1 MPPIADSPLITN
13 WGAHMPALS
22 PIVIV
27 FLGLGTAYAL
37 LFHLWRGRKLQ
48 HLLLFW
54 LVSVLGFGLGY
65 LVATLWTAHPLVLGG
80 IPVLEAS
87 VGSLAGLLVARR
99 FSV

>member
-1 MPPIADSPLITN
+1 
-13 WGAHMPALS
+13 MPAAAARCNSHTGGAMPVIS
-22 PIVIV
+22 PIVVV

-65 LVATLWTAHPLVLGG
+65 LAATLSPAHPLVLGG

-87 VGSLAGLLVARR
+87 VGSLVALLVARR
-99 FSV
+99 FAV

>member
-1 MPPIADSPLITN
+1 MPEI
-13 WGAHMPALS
+13 S
-22 PIVIV
+22 PIVVV

-37 LFHLWRGRKLQ
+37 LFHLWRGRNLQ

-65 LVATLWTAHPLVLGG
+65 LAGGVSPAHPLLLGG

-87 VGSLAGLLVARR
+87 AGSLALLLVARR
-99 FSV
+99 FTI

>member
-1 MPPIADSPLITN
+1 MTS
-13 WGAHMPALS
+13 LS
-22 PIVIV
+22 PVVVV

-65 LVATLWTAHPLVLGG
+65 LVANLWAAHPLVLGG

-87 VGSLAGLLVARR
+87 AGSLFALMVARR